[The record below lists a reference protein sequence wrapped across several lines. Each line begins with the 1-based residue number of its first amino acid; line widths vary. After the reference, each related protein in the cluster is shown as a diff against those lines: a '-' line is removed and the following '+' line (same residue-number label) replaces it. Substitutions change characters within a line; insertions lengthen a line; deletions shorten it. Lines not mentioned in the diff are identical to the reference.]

1 MDLPLQDGRTPLFCA
16 VAGPRDRAVSV
27 VRVLIENAHV
37 NVNHVAQHGDTAVRN
52 KKEKEKYKDIKFI
65 DFDSP
70 HHHSYMAALQCHF
83 SWSCGVNSAA
93 G

>member
-52 KKEKEKYKDIKFI
+52 KKRKKKYKDLKFI
-65 DFDSP
+65 DSP
-70 HHHSYMAALQCHF
+70 HHSYMAAL
-83 SWSCGVNSAA
+83 
-93 G
+93 